1 MRRASFVVDVM
12 PADAAAFAQLS
23 GDWNPLH
30 TDPDH
35 AARTAYR
42 RPVLHERPS
51 PSIRLAYADRTPT
64 GQLPT
69 IEEAA
74 EQVAWLLNN
83 RGALVS
89 GATLTLTGGAMP

>member
-1 MRRASFVVDVM
+1 MRRASFVVNVM
-12 PADAAAFAQLS
+12 PADAATFAQIS
-23 GDWNPLH
+23 DNRNPLH

-42 RPVLHERPS
+42 RPVLHERLS

-64 GQLPT
+64 GQIPT
-69 IEEAA
+69 IEDAA

-83 RGALVS
+83 RGILVS
-89 GATLTLTGGAMP
+89 GAMLTLTDGAIP